1 MTKARDLA
9 DIAGA
14 IANDKI
20 PSSKLDVSFENMS
33 DTGNEGTKVATG
45 TTAQRGSTTGQF
57 RFNSTTGKFEGYD
70 GTTFHE
76 MIAPP
81 IVSSVDDT
89 NVDSAGGGNQTFVI
103 TGKHFTTGDVASF
116 VGSDGTEITASTTTI
131 NSSTQITAIIPK
143 SSFENS
149 KEPYDIKITS
159 SAGFVG
165 TLDNQINIDNTP
177 AWNTASGSLGTSNW
191 LTNVSVNPTATD
203 PEGDTVTYSEVTS
216 VLSGAGLSL
225 NTSTGAITG
234 DPVNSATTYNFT
246 LRATSSSGTADRA
259 FSYTVETPEYNSQ
272 YLLVAGGGAGGTST
286 TGYYEAGGGGGA
298 GGLLAGT
305 SSLLIGTTYSF
316 VIGQGGTGSSD
327 PVNNSITSGTD
338 TTGLG
343 LTAVG
348 GGKGTNRYN
357 AGSTGGSGGGS
368 GTGNGYAGTSGQG
381 NSGGNN
387 YFAHESSTGGGGGGA
402 GSAGSNGS
410 SSSGG
415 SGGSG
420 TSNSITGS
428 SITYAGGGG
437 GSGSANGNGSGG
449 TGGSGGGGNG
459 NYNATAQNGTDGLGG
474 GGGGSHNDNRSGDG
488 GNGVLIIRVATS
500 NYTGTY
506 TGSPTITTVGSDT
519 VLKFLAN
526 GSYTA

>member
-1 MTKARDLA
+1 MAIIKTKFNRG
-9 DIAGA
+9 IEGA
-14 IANDKI
+14 TNI
-20 PSSKLDVSFENMS
+20 V
-33 DTGNEGTKVATG
+33 DTGTEGTRVATG
-45 TTAQRGSTTGQF
+45 TTAQRGSTAGQF
-57 RFNSTTGKFEGYD
+57 RFNSTTGKFEGFD

-76 MIAPP
+76 MLAPP
-81 IVSSVDDT
+81 IVTSVDDT
-89 NVDSAGGGNQTFVI
+89 NVDSESGGNQTFII
-103 TGKHFTTGDVASF
+103 TGNNFKAGDVASF
-116 VGSDGTEITASTTTI
+116 VGSDGTEITSSTTTV
-131 NSSTQITAIIPK
+131 NSETQITAIIPK
-143 SSFENS
+143 ASFINS

-165 TLDNQINIDNTP
+165 TLDNQINVDNTP
-177 AWNTASGSLGTSNW
+177 SWNTSSGSLGSSNW
-191 LTNVSVNPTATD
+191 LTNVNLTPTATD
-203 PEGDTVTYSEVTS
+203 PDGETITYSETTS

-225 NTSTGAITG
+225 NTSTGVITG
-234 DPVNSATTYNFT
+234 DPVDTATTYNFT

-259 FSYTVETPEYNSQ
+259 FSYTVTAPTISTQ

-286 TGYYEAGGGGGA
+286 PGYYEAGGGGGA

-305 SSLLIGTTYSF
+305 LSVLLGTTYSF
-316 VIGQGGTGSSD
+316 VIGQGGTGSTD
-327 PVNNSITSGTD
+327 PVNNTVTSGTD

-348 GGKGTNRYN
+348 GGKGNNRYN

-368 GTGNGYAGTSGQG
+368 GVGNGYAGTSGQG
-381 NSGGNN
+381 NSGGGN

-415 SGGSG
+415 SGGNG
-420 TSNSITGS
+420 ISNSITGS

-459 NYNATAQNGTDGLGG
+459 NYNGTAGYGTDGLGG
-474 GGGGSHNDNRSGDG
+474 GGGATHSNNRSGDG
-488 GNGVLIIRVATS
+488 GNGVVIIRIPTS
-500 NYTGTY
+500 DYTGTY

-519 VLKFLAN
+519 VLKYLAN
-526 GSYTA
+526 GSYTF